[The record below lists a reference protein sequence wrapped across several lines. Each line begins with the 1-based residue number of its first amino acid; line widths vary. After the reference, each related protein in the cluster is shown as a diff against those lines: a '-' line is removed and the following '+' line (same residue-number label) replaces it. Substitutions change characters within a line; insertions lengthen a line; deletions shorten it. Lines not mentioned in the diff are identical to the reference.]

1 MEDGVTSD
9 VSRTRSPV
17 EAARIDAEDGEP
29 RSRALRHVLAL
40 VRLSI
45 GWVFLWA
52 FFDKLLALGFA
63 TSRDQ
68 ETGVVDWFG
77 PTAWING
84 GSPTEGFLGNA
95 TKGPLAGLY
104 SSFAGA
110 AWADWLFMAG
120 LLGIGA
126 GLMLGIAMR
135 LSCGFGAAAVADVE
149 RGFAAGQQPVHGRP
163 HRLRAGARRAGPRP
177 RRTHARARPVVGAAA
192 RRAVG
197 AAAAL
202 GARTAEGVLPARE
215 TLPHT
220 A

>member
-1 MEDGVTSD
+1 MTSD
-9 VSRTRSPV
+9 VSRTRSAV

-29 RSRALRHVLAL
+29 RSRALRLAL
-40 VRLSI
+40 ALARLSI

-52 FFDKLLALGFA
+52 FFDKLLALGVA

-135 LSCGFGAAAVADVE
+135 LSCGFGALLLLLMWSAALPPDNNPFMDDHIVYALVLVAL
-149 RGFAAGQQPVHGRP
+149 ALAHAGRTLGLGR
-163 HRLRAGARRAGPRP
+163 LWEQL
-177 RRTHARARPVVGAAA
+177 PVVQSVPLL
-192 RRAVG
+192 R
-197 AAAAL
+197 
-202 GARTAEGVLPARE
+202 
-215 TLPHT
+215 
-220 A
+220 